1 VLAHPAEELGGRGL
15 LVGAGW
21 QRGPRGVE
29 ARLPCGDLDDAAVAL
44 GGVVFA
50 AERLEHEGLGYAAV
64 VHVGQEVGGGMR
76 RPLAE
81 REVPADG
88 AALVEEV
95 PVGHVALLSEPSP
108 RRSPAAAEQ
117 LGDFS
122 GWGRAES
129 RGQAAK

>member
-1 VLAHPAEELGGRGL
+1 VLAHLAEELGGLGL
-15 LVGAGW
+15 LVGAGG
-21 QRGPRGVE
+21 QGGPRGVE
-29 ARLPCGDLDDAAVAL
+29 ARLPGGDLDDAAVAL

-88 AALVEEV
+88 AARVEEV
-95 PVGHVALLSEPSP
+95 PVGHVALLSKPSP
-108 RRSPAAAEQ
+108 RPSRPRRNDGA
-117 LGDFS
+117 DFS
-122 GWGRAES
+122 G
-129 RGQAAK
+129 